1 MFYITA
7 VSTMHHHNKAARRFE
22 RYTTDNAHNRA
33 LLPAALYRTV
43 WIVGADGIKCTRPIP
58 TTTNTTN
65 GARFVPVHDVL
76 VYPRA
81 VYRYTAGRAV
91 ETLPDGAPRLV
102 HVPAYTTNDTEQPLY
117 SRPRATAAPAAVYIP
132 ANSPTTRAAGGASI
146 PAPDYGS
153 SVAAKNSIAPR
164 IADGFIDVYNPPKI
178 APINAPINAEKWV
191 KYSNVQ
197 ALATR
202 ATISAVKLAISPR
215 ARFVKVEVVD
225 ETTAVIDGETVNVA
239 TLESADGDAR
249 GSYTDTL
256 KNALVSLQKYAHS
269 AVDAL
274 PENSDACELLSVATL
289 EILEQARRVGIDAE
303 TWASGYNADGTPLT
317 RFIDGSK
324 GGAKANVGKV
334 ITGYR
339 AVFATI
345 TAAVNAAIRGEK
357 TRQNGKV
364 SIDAVS
370 MGNDTKSPAAY
381 DVPDFYSMDKGAA
394 LELSDTIRYCI
405 VTACKK
411 QDVAARRCFI
421 ASKLSAGYTQAE
433 IAVMVGRTQ
442 SAIAKDI
449 AAIRSALASIMDNS
463 AAVGYSAYT
472 ATYIAAQKAA
482 KDSGEKF
489 DRVAAEKAAQK
500 AARAAVLAS
509 RKK

>member
-1 MFYITA
+1 MLYLTEK
-7 VSTMHHHNKAARRFE
+7 STMHHHNKAARRFE

-65 GARFVPVHDVL
+65 GARFVPAHDVL

-132 ANSPTTRAAGGASI
+132 ANSPTTRAAGASI
-146 PAPDYGS
+146 PAPEYGS
-153 SVAAKNSIAPR
+153 STAAKTAVQAR
-164 IADGFIDVYNPPKI
+164 QYG
-178 APINAPINAEKWV
+178 
-191 KYSNVQ
+191 NVQ

-225 ETTAVIDGETVNVA
+225 ETTVVIDGETLNVT

-269 AVDAL
+269 GFEAY
-274 PENSDACELLSVATL
+274 PENSDAAELLSVATL

-303 TWASGYNADGTPLT
+303 TWSSGYNTDGTPLT
-317 RFIDGSK
+317 RIITNHK
-324 GGAKANVGKV
+324 EAGKIV
-334 ITGYR
+334 VGYR

-345 TAAVNAAIRGEK
+345 TAAVNAAIRGER
-357 TRQNGKV
+357 TRQTGKV

-472 ATYIAAQKAA
+472 ATYTAAQKAA

>member
-1 MFYITA
+1 MEKIAITSTYNA
-7 VSTMHHHNKAARRFE
+7 VYNPVHCYHIRVHFDRATIRRVWLH
-22 RYTTDNAHNRA
+22 TVAT
-33 LLPAALYRTV
+33 RT
-43 WIVGADGIKCTRPIP
+43 IARPIP

-65 GARFVPVHDVL
+65 GARFVPAHDVL

-91 ETLPDGAPRLV
+91 ETLPDGAPRLA

-132 ANSPTTRAAGGASI
+132 ANSPTTRNNGASI
-146 PAPDYGS
+146 PAPEYNS
-153 SVAAKNSIAPR
+153 STAAKNSIAPR

-178 APINAPINAEKWV
+178 APKIAPINAEKWV

-215 ARFVKVEVVD
+215 ARFVKVEAVD
-225 ETTAVIDGETVNVA
+225 ETTAEIDGETVNIT

-269 AVDAL
+269 GVEAY
-274 PENSDACELLSVATL
+274 PENSDAAELLSVATL

-357 TRQNGKV
+357 TRQSGKV

-370 MGNDTKSPAAY
+370 MGNDTKNPAAY
-381 DVPDFYSMDKGAA
+381 DVPDFYSMDRGAA
-394 LELSDTIRYCI
+394 LELSDNIRYCI

-442 SAIAKDI
+442 SAVAKDI
-449 AAIRSALASIMDNS
+449 AAIRDALASIMDSS
-463 AAVGYSAYT
+463 AAIGYSAYT
-472 ATYIAAQKAA
+472 ATYTAAQKAA

-489 DRVAAEKAAQK
+489 DRVAAEKAAEK
-500 AARAAVLAS
+500 AARVAVLAS

>member
-1 MFYITA
+1 MEKIAITSTYNA
-7 VSTMHHHNKAARRFE
+7 VYNPVHCYHIRAHFDRATIRRVWLH
-22 RYTTDNAHNRA
+22 TVAT
-33 LLPAALYRTV
+33 RT
-43 WIVGADGIKCTRPIP
+43 IARPIP

-65 GARFVPVHDVL
+65 GARFVPAHDVL

-91 ETLPDGAPRLV
+91 ETLPDGAPRLA

-132 ANSPTTRAAGGASI
+132 ANSPTTRNNGASI
-146 PAPDYGS
+146 PAPEYNS
-153 SVAAKNSIAPR
+153 STAAKNSIAPR

-178 APINAPINAEKWV
+178 APKIAPINAEKWV

-215 ARFVKVEVVD
+215 ARFVKVEAVD
-225 ETTAVIDGETVNVA
+225 ETTAEIDGETVNIT

-269 AVDAL
+269 GVEAY
-274 PENSDACELLSVATL
+274 PENSDAAELLSVATL

-324 GGAKANVGKV
+324 GGAKAYVGKV

-357 TRQNGKV
+357 TRQSGKV

-370 MGNDTKSPAAY
+370 MGNDTKNPAAY
-381 DVPDFYSMDKGAA
+381 DVPDFYSMDRGAA
-394 LELSDTIRYCI
+394 LELSDNIRYCI

-442 SAIAKDI
+442 SAVAKDI
-449 AAIRSALASIMDNS
+449 AAIRDALASIMDSS
-463 AAVGYSAYT
+463 AAIGYSAYT
-472 ATYIAAQKAA
+472 ATYTAAQKAA

-489 DRVAAEKAAQK
+489 DRVAAEKAAEK
-500 AARAAVLAS
+500 AARVAVLAS

>member
-1 MFYITA
+1 MEKIAITSTYNA
-7 VSTMHHHNKAARRFE
+7 VYNPVHCYHIRAHFDRATIRRVWLH
-22 RYTTDNAHNRA
+22 TVAT
-33 LLPAALYRTV
+33 RT
-43 WIVGADGIKCTRPIP
+43 IARPIP
-58 TTTNTTN
+58 ATTNTTN
-65 GARFVPVHDVL
+65 GARFVPAHDVL

-91 ETLPDGAPRLV
+91 ETLPDGAPRLA

-132 ANSPTTRAAGGASI
+132 ANSPTTRAAGAST
-146 PAPDYGS
+146 PAPEYNS
-153 SVAAKNSIAPR
+153 STAAKTAIQAR
-164 IADGFIDVYNPPKI
+164 QYG
-178 APINAPINAEKWV
+178 
-191 KYSNVQ
+191 NVQ
-197 ALATR
+197 TLATR

-215 ARFVKVEVVD
+215 ARFVKVEAVD
-225 ETTAVIDGETVNVA
+225 ETTAEIDGETVNIT

-269 AVDAL
+269 GVEAY
-274 PENSDACELLSVATL
+274 PENSDAADLLSVATL
-289 EILEQARRVGIDAE
+289 EILEQARRVGMDAE

-339 AVFATI
+339 AVFAAI

-357 TRQNGKV
+357 TRQSGKV

-370 MGNDTKSPAAY
+370 MGNDTKNPAAY
-381 DVPDFYSMDKGAA
+381 DVPDFYSMDSGAA
-394 LELSDTIRYCI
+394 LELSDNIRYCI

-442 SAIAKDI
+442 SAIAKDVS
-449 AAIRSALASIMDNS
+449 AIRSALASIMDNS

-472 ATYIAAQKAA
+472 ATYTAAQKAA

-489 DRVAAEKAAQK
+489 DRVAAEKAAKK
-500 AARAAVLAS
+500 AARVAVLAS

>member
-1 MFYITA
+1 MEKIAITSTYNA
-7 VSTMHHHNKAARRFE
+7 VYNPVHCYHIRVHFDRATIRRVWLH
-22 RYTTDNAHNRA
+22 TVAT
-33 LLPAALYRTV
+33 RT
-43 WIVGADGIKCTRPIP
+43 IARPIP

-65 GARFVPVHDVL
+65 GARFVPAHDVL

-132 ANSPTTRAAGGASI
+132 ANSPTTRNNGASI
-146 PAPDYGS
+146 PAPEYNS
-153 SVAAKNSIAPR
+153 STAAKNSIAPR

-178 APINAPINAEKWV
+178 APKIAPINAEKWV

-215 ARFVKVEVVD
+215 ARFVKVEAVD
-225 ETTAVIDGETVNVA
+225 ETTAEIDGETVNIT

-269 AVDAL
+269 GVEAY
-274 PENSDACELLSVATL
+274 PENSDAAELLSVATL

-357 TRQNGKV
+357 TRQSGKV

-370 MGNDTKSPAAY
+370 MGNDTKNPAAY
-381 DVPDFYSMDKGAA
+381 DVPDFYSMDRGAA
-394 LELSDTIRYCI
+394 LELSDNIRYCI

-442 SAIAKDI
+442 SAVAKDI
-449 AAIRSALASIMDNS
+449 AAIRDALASIMDSS
-463 AAVGYSAYT
+463 AAIGYSAYT
-472 ATYIAAQKAA
+472 ATYTAAQKAA

-489 DRVAAEKAAQK
+489 DRVAAEKAAEK
-500 AARAAVLAS
+500 AARVAVLAS

>member
-1 MFYITA
+1 MEKIAITSTYNA
-7 VSTMHHHNKAARRFE
+7 VYNPVHCYHIRVHFDRATIRRVWLH
-22 RYTTDNAHNRA
+22 TVAT
-33 LLPAALYRTV
+33 RT
-43 WIVGADGIKCTRPIP
+43 ITRPIP

-65 GARFVPVHDVL
+65 GARFVPAHDVL

-132 ANSPTTRAAGGASI
+132 ANSPTTRNNGASI
-146 PAPDYGS
+146 PAPEYNS
-153 SVAAKNSIAPR
+153 STAAKNSITPR

-178 APINAPINAEKWV
+178 APKIAPINAEKWV

-215 ARFVKVEVVD
+215 ARFVKVEAVD
-225 ETTAVIDGETVNVA
+225 ETTAEIDGETVNIT

-269 AVDAL
+269 GVEAY
-274 PENSDACELLSVATL
+274 PENSDAAELLSVATL

-303 TWASGYNADGTPLT
+303 TWSSGYNADGTPLT

-345 TAAVNAAIRGEK
+345 TAAVNSAIRGEK

-370 MGNDTKSPAAY
+370 MGNDTKNPAAY

-394 LELSDTIRYCI
+394 LELSDNIRYCI

-442 SAIAKDI
+442 SAVAKDI
-449 AAIRSALASIMDNS
+449 AAIRDALASIMDSS
-463 AAVGYSAYT
+463 AAIGYSAYT
-472 ATYIAAQKAA
+472 ATYTAAQKAA

-489 DRVAAEKAAQK
+489 DRVAAEKAAEK
-500 AARAAVLAS
+500 AARVAVLAS

>member
-1 MFYITA
+1 MEKIAITSTYNA
-7 VSTMHHHNKAARRFE
+7 VYNPVHCYHIRAHFDRATIRRVWLH
-22 RYTTDNAHNRA
+22 TVAT
-33 LLPAALYRTV
+33 RT
-43 WIVGADGIKCTRPIP
+43 IARPIP

-65 GARFVPVHDVL
+65 GARFVPAHDVL

-91 ETLPDGAPRLV
+91 ETLPDGAPRLA

-132 ANSPTTRAAGGASI
+132 ANSPTTRNNGASI
-146 PAPDYGS
+146 PAPEYNS
-153 SVAAKNSIAPR
+153 STAAKNSIAPR

-178 APINAPINAEKWV
+178 APKIAPINAEKWV

-215 ARFVKVEVVD
+215 ARFVKVEAVD
-225 ETTAVIDGETVNVA
+225 ETTAEIDGETVNIT
-239 TLESADGDAR
+239 TLESADEDAR

-269 AVDAL
+269 GVEAY
-274 PENSDACELLSVATL
+274 PENSDAAELLSVATL

-357 TRQNGKV
+357 TRQSGKV

-370 MGNDTKSPAAY
+370 MGNDTKNPAAY
-381 DVPDFYSMDKGAA
+381 DVPDFYSMDRGAA
-394 LELSDTIRYCI
+394 LELSDNIRYCI

-442 SAIAKDI
+442 SAVAKDI
-449 AAIRSALASIMDNS
+449 AAIRDALASIMDSS
-463 AAVGYSAYT
+463 AAIGYSAYT
-472 ATYIAAQKAA
+472 ATYTAVQKAA

-489 DRVAAEKAAQK
+489 DRVAAEKAAEK
-500 AARAAVLAS
+500 AARVAVLAS

>member
-1 MFYITA
+1 MEKIAIASTYNA
-7 VSTMHHHNKAARRFE
+7 VYNPVHCYHIRAHFDRATIRRVWLH
-22 RYTTDNAHNRA
+22 TVAT
-33 LLPAALYRTV
+33 RT
-43 WIVGADGIKCTRPIP
+43 IARPIP

-65 GARFVPVHDVL
+65 GARFVPAHDVL

-132 ANSPTTRAAGGASI
+132 ANSPTTRNNGASI

-153 SVAAKNSIAPR
+153 STAAKNSIAPR

-215 ARFVKVEVVD
+215 ARFVKVEAVD
-225 ETTAVIDGETVNVA
+225 ETTAEIDGETVNVT

-269 AVDAL
+269 GVEAY
-274 PENSDACELLSVATL
+274 PENSDAAELLSVATL

-303 TWASGYNADGTPLT
+303 TWSSGYNADGTPLT

-324 GGAKANVGKV
+324 GGAKANIGKV

-345 TAAVNAAIRGEK
+345 TAAVNSAIRGEK

-370 MGNDTKSPAAY
+370 MGNDTKNPAAY
-381 DVPDFYSMDKGAA
+381 DIPDFYSMDSGAA

-472 ATYIAAQKAA
+472 ATYTAAQKAA

-489 DRVAAEKAAQK
+489 DRVAAEKAAEK
-500 AARAAVLAS
+500 AARVAVLAS

>member
-1 MFYITA
+1 MEKIAITSTYNA
-7 VSTMHHHNKAARRFE
+7 VYNPVHCYHIRAHFDRATIRRVWLH
-22 RYTTDNAHNRA
+22 TVAT
-33 LLPAALYRTV
+33 RT
-43 WIVGADGIKCTRPIP
+43 IARPIP
-58 TTTNTTN
+58 TTTSTTN
-65 GARFVPVHDVL
+65 GARFVPAHDVL

-132 ANSPTTRAAGGASI
+132 ANSPTTRNNGASI
-146 PAPDYGS
+146 PAPEYNS
-153 SVAAKNSIAPR
+153 STAAKNSIAPR

-178 APINAPINAEKWV
+178 APKIAPINAGKWV

-215 ARFVKVEVVD
+215 ARFVKVEAVD
-225 ETTAVIDGETVNVA
+225 ETTAEIDGETVNIT

-269 AVDAL
+269 GVEAY
-274 PENSDACELLSVATL
+274 PENSDAAELLSVATL

-357 TRQNGKV
+357 TRQSGKV

-370 MGNDTKSPAAY
+370 MGNDTKNPAAY
-381 DVPDFYSMDKGAA
+381 DVPDFYSMDRGAA
-394 LELSDTIRYCI
+394 LELSDNIRYCI

-442 SAIAKDI
+442 SAVAKDI
-449 AAIRSALASIMDNS
+449 AAIRDALASIMDSS
-463 AAVGYSAYT
+463 AAIGYSAYT
-472 ATYIAAQKAA
+472 ATYTAAQKVA

-489 DRVAAEKAAQK
+489 DRVAAEKAAEK

>member
-33 LLPAALYRTV
+33 LLPAALYRRV

-58 TTTNTTN
+58 TTTTNNN
-65 GARFVPVHDVL
+65 GARFVPAHDVL

-102 HVPAYTTNDTEQPLY
+102 HVPAHTTNDTEQPLY

-132 ANSPTTRAAGGASI
+132 ANSPTTRNGGASI
-146 PAPDYGS
+146 PAPEYGS
-153 SVAAKNSIAPR
+153 STAAKTAVQAR
-164 IADGFIDVYNPPKI
+164 QYG
-178 APINAPINAEKWV
+178 
-191 KYSNVQ
+191 NVQ

-215 ARFVKVEVVD
+215 ARFVKVEAVD
-225 ETTAVIDGETVNVA
+225 EKTAEIDGETVNIT

-269 AVDAL
+269 GVEAY
-274 PENSDACELLSVATL
+274 PENSDAAELLSVATL

-317 RFIDGSK
+317 RIITNHK
-324 GGAKANVGKV
+324 EAGKIV
-334 ITGYR
+334 IGYR
-339 AVFATI
+339 AVFAAI

-357 TRQNGKV
+357 TRQDNKV

-370 MGNDTKSPAAY
+370 MGNDTKNPAAY
-381 DVPDFYSMDKGAA
+381 DVPDFYSMDRGAA
-394 LELSDTIRYCI
+394 LELSDNIRYCI

-442 SAIAKDI
+442 SAVAKDI
-449 AAIRSALASIMDNS
+449 AAIRDALASIMDSS

-472 ATYIAAQKAA
+472 ATYTAAQKAA

-489 DRVAAEKAAQK
+489 DRVAAEKAAEK
-500 AARAAVLAS
+500 AARVAVLAS

>member
-1 MFYITA
+1 MEKIAITSTYNA
-7 VSTMHHHNKAARRFE
+7 VYNPVHCYHIRAHFDRATIRRVWLH
-22 RYTTDNAHNRA
+22 TVAT
-33 LLPAALYRTV
+33 RT
-43 WIVGADGIKCTRPIP
+43 IARPIP

-65 GARFVPVHDVL
+65 GARFVPAHDVL

-91 ETLPDGAPRLV
+91 ETLPDGAPRLA

-132 ANSPTTRAAGGASI
+132 ANSPTTRNNGASI
-146 PAPDYGS
+146 PAPEYNS
-153 SVAAKNSIAPR
+153 STAAKNSIAPR

-178 APINAPINAEKWV
+178 APKIAPINAEKWV

-215 ARFVKVEVVD
+215 ARFVKVEAVD
-225 ETTAVIDGETVNVA
+225 ETTAEIDGETVNIT

-269 AVDAL
+269 GVEAY
-274 PENSDACELLSVATL
+274 PENSDAAELLSVATL

-324 GGAKANVGKV
+324 GGAKAYVCKV

-357 TRQNGKV
+357 TRQSGKV

-370 MGNDTKSPAAY
+370 MGNDTKNPAAY
-381 DVPDFYSMDKGAA
+381 DVPDFYSMDRGAA
-394 LELSDTIRYCI
+394 LELSDNIRYCI

-442 SAIAKDI
+442 SAVAKDI
-449 AAIRSALASIMDNS
+449 AAIRDALASIMDSS
-463 AAVGYSAYT
+463 AAIGYSAYT
-472 ATYIAAQKAA
+472 ATYTAAQKAA

-489 DRVAAEKAAQK
+489 DRVAAEKAAEK
-500 AARAAVLAS
+500 AARVAVLAS

>member
-1 MFYITA
+1 MEKIAITSTYNA
-7 VSTMHHHNKAARRFE
+7 VYNPVHCYHIRAHFDRATIRRVWLH
-22 RYTTDNAHNRA
+22 TVAT
-33 LLPAALYRTV
+33 RT
-43 WIVGADGIKCTRPIP
+43 IARPIP
-58 TTTNTTN
+58 TTTTNNN
-65 GARFVPVHDVL
+65 GARLVPAHDVL

-81 VYRYTAGRAV
+81 VYRYTAGRAI
-91 ETLPDGAPRLV
+91 ETLPDGAPRLA

-132 ANSPTTRAAGGASI
+132 ANSPTTRAAGASI
-146 PAPDYGS
+146 PAPEYNS
-153 SVAAKNSIAPR
+153 STAAKTAIQAR
-164 IADGFIDVYNPPKI
+164 QYG
-178 APINAPINAEKWV
+178 
-191 KYSNVQ
+191 NVQ
-197 ALATR
+197 TLATR

-215 ARFVKVEVVD
+215 ARFVKVEAVD
-225 ETTAVIDGETVNVA
+225 EKTAEIDGETVNVT

-269 AVDAL
+269 GVEAY
-274 PENSDACELLSVATL
+274 PENSDAAELLSVATL

-303 TWASGYNADGTPLT
+303 TRASGYNTDGTPLT
-317 RFIDGSK
+317 RIITNHK
-324 GGAKANVGKV
+324 EAGKV
-334 ITGYR
+334 VIGYR
-339 AVFATI
+339 AVFAAI
-345 TAAVNAAIRGEK
+345 TAAVNCAIRGER
-357 TRQNGKV
+357 TRQDNKV
-364 SIDAVS
+364 SIDVVS

-381 DVPDFYSMDKGAA
+381 DVPDFYSMDSGAA

-442 SAIAKDI
+442 SAVAKDI
-449 AAIRSALASIMDNS
+449 AAIRDALASIMDSS
-463 AAVGYSAYT
+463 AAIGYSAYT
-472 ATYIAAQKAA
+472 ATYTAAQKAA

-489 DRVAAEKAAQK
+489 DHVAAEKAAEK
-500 AARAAVLAS
+500 AARVAVLAS

>member
-1 MFYITA
+1 MEKIAITSTYNA
-7 VSTMHHHNKAARRFE
+7 VYNPVHCYHIRVHFDRATIRRVWLH
-22 RYTTDNAHNRA
+22 TVAT
-33 LLPAALYRTV
+33 RT
-43 WIVGADGIKCTRPIP
+43 IARPIP

-65 GARFVPVHDVL
+65 GARFVPAHDVL

-132 ANSPTTRAAGGASI
+132 ANSPTTRNGGASI

-215 ARFVKVEVVD
+215 ARFVKVEAVD
-225 ETTAVIDGETVNVA
+225 ETTAEIDGETVNIK

-269 AVDAL
+269 GVEAYT
-274 PENSDACELLSVATL
+274 ENSDAAELLSVATL

-317 RFIDGSK
+317 RIITNHKEAG
-324 GGAKANVGKV
+324 NIV
-334 ITGYR
+334 TGYC

-345 TAAVNAAIRGEK
+345 TAAVNRAIRGER
-357 TRQNGKV
+357 TRQDSKV

-370 MGNDTKSPAAY
+370 MGNSTKSPAAY
-381 DVPDFYSMDKGAA
+381 DIPDFYSMDRGAA
-394 LELSDTIRYCI
+394 LELSDNIRYCI

-449 AAIRSALASIMDNS
+449 AAIRNALASIMDNS
-463 AAVGYSAYT
+463 AAIGYNAYT
-472 ATYIAAQKAA
+472 ATYTAAPKAA

-489 DRVAAEKAAQK
+489 DRVAAEKAAEK
-500 AARAAVLAS
+500 AARVAVLAS

>member
-1 MFYITA
+1 MEKIAITSTYNA
-7 VSTMHHHNKAARRFE
+7 VYNPVHCYHIRVHFDRATIRRVWLH
-22 RYTTDNAHNRA
+22 TVAT
-33 LLPAALYRTV
+33 RT
-43 WIVGADGIKCTRPIP
+43 IARPIP
-58 TTTNTTN
+58 TTTNTNN
-65 GARFVPVHDVL
+65 GARFVPAHDVL

-81 VYRYTAGRAV
+81 VYRYTAGRAI
-91 ETLPDGAPRLV
+91 ETLPDGAPRLA

-132 ANSPTTRAAGGASI
+132 ANSPTTRAAGASI
-146 PAPDYGS
+146 PAPEYNS
-153 SVAAKNSIAPR
+153 STAAKTAIQAR
-164 IADGFIDVYNPPKI
+164 QYG
-178 APINAPINAEKWV
+178 
-191 KYSNVQ
+191 NVQ
-197 ALATR
+197 TLATR

-215 ARFVKVEVVD
+215 ARFVKVEAVD
-225 ETTAVIDGETVNVA
+225 ETTAEIDGETVNVT

-269 AVDAL
+269 GVEAY
-274 PENSDACELLSVATL
+274 PENNDAAELLSVATL
-289 EILEQARRVGIDAE
+289 EILEQARRVGIDEE
-303 TWASGYNADGTPLT
+303 TWASGYNTDGTPLT
-317 RFIDGSK
+317 RIITNHKEAG
-324 GGAKANVGKV
+324 NIV
-334 ITGYR
+334 TGYR

-345 TAAVNAAIRGEK
+345 TAAVNRAIRGER
-357 TRQNGKV
+357 TRQDSKV

-370 MGNDTKSPAAY
+370 MGNSTKSPAAY

-463 AAVGYSAYT
+463 AAIGYSAYT
-472 ATYIAAQKAA
+472 ATYTAAQKAA

-489 DRVAAEKAAQK
+489 NRVAAEKAAEK
-500 AARAAVLAS
+500 AARVAVLAS

>member
-1 MFYITA
+1 MEKIAITSTYNA
-7 VSTMHHHNKAARRFE
+7 VYNPVHCYHIRAHFDRATIRRVWLH
-22 RYTTDNAHNRA
+22 TVAT
-33 LLPAALYRTV
+33 RT
-43 WIVGADGIKCTRPIP
+43 IARPIP

-65 GARFVPVHDVL
+65 GARFVPAHDVL

-91 ETLPDGAPRLV
+91 ETLPDGAPRLA

-132 ANSPTTRAAGGASI
+132 ANSPTTRNNGASI
-146 PAPDYGS
+146 PAPEYNS
-153 SVAAKNSIAPR
+153 STAAKNSIAPR

-178 APINAPINAEKWV
+178 APKIAPINAEKWV

-215 ARFVKVEVVD
+215 ARFVKVEAVD
-225 ETTAVIDGETVNVA
+225 ETTAEIDGKTVNIT

-269 AVDAL
+269 GVEAY
-274 PENSDACELLSVATL
+274 PENSDAAELLSVATL

-357 TRQNGKV
+357 TRQSGKV

-370 MGNDTKSPAAY
+370 MGNDTKNPAAY
-381 DVPDFYSMDKGAA
+381 DVPDFYSMDRGAA
-394 LELSDTIRYCI
+394 LELSDNIRYCI

-442 SAIAKDI
+442 SAVAKDI
-449 AAIRSALASIMDNS
+449 AAIRDALASIMDSS
-463 AAVGYSAYT
+463 AAIGYSAYT
-472 ATYIAAQKAA
+472 ATYTAAQKAA

-489 DRVAAEKAAQK
+489 DRVAAEKAAEK
-500 AARAAVLAS
+500 AARVAVLAS

>member
-1 MFYITA
+1 MKNIDKA
-7 VSTMHHHNKAARRFE
+7 VWH
-22 RYTTDNAHNRA
+22 
-33 LLPAALYRTV
+33 
-43 WIVGADGIKCTRPIP
+43 
-58 TTTNTTN
+58 
-65 GARFVPVHDVL
+65 
-76 VYPRA
+76 
-81 VYRYTAGRAV
+81 
-91 ETLPDGAPRLV
+91 
-102 HVPAYTTNDTEQPLY
+102 
-117 SRPRATAAPAAVYIP
+117 
-132 ANSPTTRAAGGASI
+132 
-146 PAPDYGS
+146 
-153 SVAAKNSIAPR
+153 AKNSIAPR

-178 APINAPINAEKWV
+178 APKIAPINAEKWV

-215 ARFVKVEVVD
+215 ARFVKVEAVD
-225 ETTAVIDGETVNVA
+225 ETTAEIDGETVNIT

-269 AVDAL
+269 GVEAY
-274 PENSDACELLSVATL
+274 PENSDAAELLSVATL

-357 TRQNGKV
+357 TRQSGKV

-370 MGNDTKSPAAY
+370 MGNDTKNPAAY
-381 DVPDFYSMDKGAA
+381 DVPDFYSMDRGAA
-394 LELSDTIRYCI
+394 LELSDNIRYCI

-442 SAIAKDI
+442 SAVAKDI
-449 AAIRSALASIMDNS
+449 AAIRDALASIMDSS
-463 AAVGYSAYT
+463 AAIGYSAYT
-472 ATYIAAQKAA
+472 ATYTAAQKAA

-489 DRVAAEKAAQK
+489 DRVAAEKAAEK
-500 AARAAVLAS
+500 AARVAVLAS

>member
-1 MFYITA
+1 MEKIAITSTYNA
-7 VSTMHHHNKAARRFE
+7 VYNPVHCYHIRAHFDRATIRRVWLH
-22 RYTTDNAHNRA
+22 TVAT
-33 LLPAALYRTV
+33 RT
-43 WIVGADGIKCTRPIP
+43 IARPIP

-65 GARFVPVHDVL
+65 GARFVPAHDVL

-91 ETLPDGAPRLV
+91 ETLPDGAPRLA

-132 ANSPTTRAAGGASI
+132 ANSPTTRAAGASI
-146 PAPDYGS
+146 PAPEYNS
-153 SVAAKNSIAPR
+153 STAAKNAVQAR
-164 IADGFIDVYNPPKI
+164 QYG
-178 APINAPINAEKWV
+178 
-191 KYSNVQ
+191 NVQ
-197 ALATR
+197 TLATR

-215 ARFVKVEVVD
+215 ARFVKVEAVD
-225 ETTAVIDGETVNVA
+225 ETTAEIDGETVNIT

-269 AVDAL
+269 GVEAY
-274 PENSDACELLSVATL
+274 PENSDAAELLSVATL

-317 RFIDGSK
+317 RIITNHKEAG
-324 GGAKANVGKV
+324 NIV
-334 ITGYR
+334 TGYR

-345 TAAVNAAIRGEK
+345 TAAVNRAIRGER
-357 TRQNGKV
+357 TRQDSKV

-370 MGNDTKSPAAY
+370 MGNSTKSPAAY
-381 DVPDFYSMDKGAA
+381 DIPDFYSMDKGAA

-449 AAIRSALASIMDNS
+449 AAIRSALASIMDSS
-463 AAVGYSAYT
+463 AAIGYSAYT
-472 ATYIAAQKAA
+472 ATYTAAQKAA

-489 DRVAAEKAAQK
+489 DRVAAEKAAEK
-500 AARAAVLAS
+500 AARVAVLAS

>member
-1 MFYITA
+1 MEKIAITSTYNA
-7 VSTMHHHNKAARRFE
+7 VYNPVHCYHIRAHFDRATIRRVWLH
-22 RYTTDNAHNRA
+22 TVAT
-33 LLPAALYRTV
+33 RT
-43 WIVGADGIKCTRPIP
+43 IARPIP
-58 TTTNTTN
+58 TTTTTNN
-65 GARFVPVHDVL
+65 GARLVPAHDVL

-132 ANSPTTRAAGGASI
+132 ANSPTTRNNGASI
-146 PAPDYGS
+146 PAPEYNS
-153 SVAAKNSIAPR
+153 STAAKTAVQAR
-164 IADGFIDVYNPPKI
+164 QYG
-178 APINAPINAEKWV
+178 
-191 KYSNVQ
+191 NVQ
-197 ALATR
+197 ILATR

-215 ARFVKVEVVD
+215 ARFVKVEAVD
-225 ETTAVIDGETVNVA
+225 EKTAEIDGETVNIT

-269 AVDAL
+269 GVEAH
-274 PENSDACELLSVATL
+274 PENSDAAELLSVATL

-303 TWASGYNADGTPLT
+303 TWSSGYNTDGTPLT
-317 RFIDGSK
+317 RIITNHK
-324 GGAKANVGKV
+324 EAGKV
-334 ITGYR
+334 VIGYR
-339 AVFATI
+339 AVFAAI
-345 TAAVNAAIRGEK
+345 TAAVNAAIRGER
-357 TRQNGKV
+357 TRQDNKV

-442 SAIAKDI
+442 SAVAKDI
-449 AAIRSALASIMDNS
+449 SAIRDALASIMDNS

-472 ATYIAAQKAA
+472 ATYTAAKKAA

>member
-1 MFYITA
+1 MEKIAITSTYNA
-7 VSTMHHHNKAARRFE
+7 VYNPVHCYHIRVHFDRATIRRVWL
-22 RYTTDNAHNRA
+22 H
-33 LLPAALYRTV
+33 TV
-43 WIVGADGIKCTRPIP
+43 ATHTIARPIP
-58 TTTNTTN
+58 TTTNTNN
-65 GARFVPVHDVL
+65 GARLVPAHDVL

-132 ANSPTTRAAGGASI
+132 ANSPTTRAAGASI
-146 PAPDYGS
+146 PAPEYNS
-153 SVAAKNSIAPR
+153 STAAKTAIQAR
-164 IADGFIDVYNPPKI
+164 QYG
-178 APINAPINAEKWV
+178 
-191 KYSNVQ
+191 NVQ
-197 ALATR
+197 TLATR

-215 ARFVKVEVVD
+215 ARFVKVEAVD
-225 ETTAVIDGETVNVA
+225 ETTAEIDGETVNIT

-269 AVDAL
+269 GVEAC
-274 PENSDACELLSVATL
+274 PENSDAAELLSVATL

-317 RFIDGSK
+317 RIITNHKEAG
-324 GGAKANVGKV
+324 NIV
-334 ITGYR
+334 TGYR

-345 TAAVNAAIRGEK
+345 TAAVNRAIRGER
-357 TRQNGKV
+357 TRQDSKV

-370 MGNDTKSPAAY
+370 MGNSTKSPAAY

-463 AAVGYSAYT
+463 AAIGYSAYT
-472 ATYIAAQKAA
+472 ATYTAAKKAA

-489 DRVAAEKAAQK
+489 DRVAAEKAAEK
-500 AARAAVLAS
+500 AARVAVLAS

>member
-1 MFYITA
+1 MLYITA
-7 VSTMHHHNKAARRFE
+7 ISTMHHHNKEARRFE
-22 RYTTDNAHNRA
+22 RYTTDNAHNCA

-43 WIVGADGIKCTRPIP
+43 WIVGADGINCTRPIP
-58 TTTNTTN
+58 TTTTTNN
-65 GARFVPVHDVL
+65 GARLVPAHDVL

-102 HVPAYTTNDTEQPLY
+102 HVPAHTTNDTEQPLY

-132 ANSPTTRAAGGASI
+132 ANSPTTRNGGASI
-146 PAPDYGS
+146 PAPEYGS
-153 SVAAKNSIAPR
+153 STAAKNAVQAR
-164 IADGFIDVYNPPKI
+164 QYG
-178 APINAPINAEKWV
+178 
-191 KYSNVQ
+191 NVQ
-197 ALATR
+197 TLATR

-215 ARFVKVEVVD
+215 ARFVKVEAVD
-225 ETTAVIDGETVNVA
+225 ETTAEIDGETVNIT

-269 AVDAL
+269 GVEAY
-274 PENSDACELLSVATL
+274 PENSDAAELLSVATL
-289 EILEQARRVGIDAE
+289 EILEQARRVGMDAE
-303 TWASGYNADGTPLT
+303 TWSSGYNVDGTPLT
-317 RFIDGSK
+317 RIIDITR
-324 GGAKANVGKV
+324 GGKNQQTGRI

-339 AVFATI
+339 AVFAAV
-345 TAAVNAAIRGEK
+345 TAAVNRAIRGEK
-357 TRQNGKV
+357 TRQSGKV

-370 MGNDTKSPAAY
+370 MGNDTKNPAAY
-381 DVPDFYSMDKGAA
+381 DVPDFYSMDRGAA
-394 LELSDTIRYCI
+394 LELSDNIRYCI

-442 SAIAKDI
+442 SAVAKDI
-449 AAIRSALASIMDNS
+449 AAIRDALASIMDSS
-463 AAVGYSAYT
+463 AAIGYSAYT
-472 ATYIAAQKAA
+472 ATYTAAQKAA

-489 DRVAAEKAAQK
+489 DRVAAEKAAEK
-500 AARAAVLAS
+500 AARVAVLAS

>member
-1 MFYITA
+1 MEKIAITSTYNA
-7 VSTMHHHNKAARRFE
+7 VYNPVHCYHIRAHFDRATIRRVWLH
-22 RYTTDNAHNRA
+22 TVAT
-33 LLPAALYRTV
+33 RT
-43 WIVGADGIKCTRPIP
+43 IARPIP

-65 GARFVPVHDVL
+65 GARFVPAHDVL

-91 ETLPDGAPRLV
+91 ETLPDGAPRLA

-132 ANSPTTRAAGGASI
+132 ANSPTTRNNGASI
-146 PAPDYGS
+146 PAPEYNS
-153 SVAAKNSIAPR
+153 STAAKNSIAPR

-178 APINAPINAEKWV
+178 APKIAPINAEKWV

-215 ARFVKVEVVD
+215 ARFVKVEAVD
-225 ETTAVIDGETVNVA
+225 ETTAEIDGETVNIT

-269 AVDAL
+269 GVEAY
-274 PENSDACELLSVATL
+274 PENSDAAELLSVATL

-357 TRQNGKV
+357 TRQSGKV

-370 MGNDTKSPAAY
+370 MGNDTKNPADY
-381 DVPDFYSMDKGAA
+381 DVPDFYSMDRGAA
-394 LELSDTIRYCI
+394 LELSDNIRYCI

-442 SAIAKDI
+442 SAVAKDI
-449 AAIRSALASIMDNS
+449 AAIRDALASIMDSS
-463 AAVGYSAYT
+463 AAIGYSAYT
-472 ATYIAAQKAA
+472 ATYTAAQKAA

-489 DRVAAEKAAQK
+489 DRVAAEKAAEK
-500 AARAAVLAS
+500 AARVAVLAS

>member
-1 MFYITA
+1 MEKIAITSTYNA
-7 VSTMHHHNKAARRFE
+7 VYNPVHCYHIRVHFDRATIRRVWLH
-22 RYTTDNAHNRA
+22 TVAT
-33 LLPAALYRTV
+33 RT
-43 WIVGADGIKCTRPIP
+43 IARPIP

-65 GARFVPVHDVL
+65 GARFVPAHDVL

-91 ETLPDGAPRLV
+91 ETLPDGAPRLA
-102 HVPAYTTNDTEQPLY
+102 HVPAYTTNDNEQPLY

-132 ANSPTTRAAGGASI
+132 ANSPTTRNNGASI
-146 PAPDYGS
+146 PAPEYGS
-153 SVAAKNSIAPR
+153 STAAKNAVQAR
-164 IADGFIDVYNPPKI
+164 QYG
-178 APINAPINAEKWV
+178 
-191 KYSNVQ
+191 NVQ

-215 ARFVKVEVVD
+215 ARFVKVEAVD
-225 ETTAVIDGETVNVA
+225 ETTAEIDGETVNIT

-269 AVDAL
+269 GIEAY
-274 PENSDACELLSVATL
+274 PENSDAAELLSVATL

-317 RFIDGSK
+317 RIITNHKEAG
-324 GGAKANVGKV
+324 NIV
-334 ITGYR
+334 TGYR

-345 TAAVNAAIRGEK
+345 TAAVNRAIRGER
-357 TRQNGKV
+357 TRQDSKV

-370 MGNDTKSPAAY
+370 MGNSTKSPAAY

-463 AAVGYSAYT
+463 AAIGYSAYT
-472 ATYIAAQKAA
+472 ATYTAAKKAA

-489 DRVAAEKAAQK
+489 ARVAAEKAAEK
-500 AARAAVLAS
+500 AARVAVLAS

>member
-1 MFYITA
+1 MEKIAITSTYNA
-7 VSTMHHHNKAARRFE
+7 VYNPVHCYHIRVHFDRATIRRVWLH
-22 RYTTDNAHNRA
+22 TVAT
-33 LLPAALYRTV
+33 RT
-43 WIVGADGIKCTRPIP
+43 IARPIP

-65 GARFVPVHDVL
+65 GARFVPAHDVL

-132 ANSPTTRAAGGASI
+132 ANSPTTRNNGASI
-146 PAPDYGS
+146 PAPEYNS
-153 SVAAKNSIAPR
+153 STAAKNSIAPR

-178 APINAPINAEKWV
+178 APKIAPINAEKWV

-215 ARFVKVEVVD
+215 ARFVKVEAVD
-225 ETTAVIDGETVNVA
+225 ETTAEIDGETVNIT

-269 AVDAL
+269 GVEAY
-274 PENSDACELLSVATL
+274 PENSDAAELLSVATL

-357 TRQNGKV
+357 TRQSGKV

-370 MGNDTKSPAAY
+370 MGNDTKNPAAY
-381 DVPDFYSMDKGAA
+381 DVPDFYSMDRGAA
-394 LELSDTIRYCI
+394 LELSDNIRYGI

-442 SAIAKDI
+442 SAVAKDI
-449 AAIRSALASIMDNS
+449 AAIRDALASIMDSS
-463 AAVGYSAYT
+463 AAIGYSAYT
-472 ATYIAAQKAA
+472 ATYTAAQKAA

-489 DRVAAEKAAQK
+489 DRVAAEKAAEK
-500 AARAAVLAS
+500 AARVAVLAS

>member
-1 MFYITA
+1 MEKIA
-7 VSTMHHHNKAARRFE
+7 VTSTYNAIYNPVHCYHIRAYFDRATIRRVWLH
-22 RYTTDNAHNRA
+22 TVAT
-33 LLPAALYRTV
+33 RT
-43 WIVGADGIKCTRPIP
+43 IARPIP

-65 GARFVPVHDVL
+65 GARFVPAHDVL

-102 HVPAYTTNDTEQPLY
+102 HVPAHTTNDTEQPLY

-132 ANSPTTRAAGGASI
+132 ANSPTTRNNGASI
-146 PAPDYGS
+146 PAPEYNS
-153 SVAAKNSIAPR
+153 STAAKNSIAPR

-178 APINAPINAEKWV
+178 APKIAPINAEKWV

-202 ATISAVKLAISPR
+202 ATISAVKLAISSR
-215 ARFVKVEVVD
+215 ARFVKVEAVD
-225 ETTAVIDGETVNVA
+225 ETTAEIDGETVNIT

-269 AVDAL
+269 GVEAY
-274 PENSDACELLSVATL
+274 PENSDAAELLSVATL
-289 EILEQARRVGIDAE
+289 EIFEQARRVGIDAE

-357 TRQNGKV
+357 TRQSGKV

-370 MGNDTKSPAAY
+370 MGNDTKNPAAY
-381 DVPDFYSMDKGAA
+381 DVPDFYSMDRGAA
-394 LELSDTIRYCI
+394 LELSDNIRYCI

-442 SAIAKDI
+442 SAVAKDI
-449 AAIRSALASIMDNS
+449 AAIRDALASIMDSS
-463 AAVGYSAYT
+463 AAIGYSAYT
-472 ATYIAAQKAA
+472 ATYTAAQKVA

-489 DRVAAEKAAQK
+489 DRVAAEKAAEK

>member
-65 GARFVPVHDVL
+65 GARFVPAHDVL

-132 ANSPTTRAAGGASI
+132 ANSPTTRAAGASI
-146 PAPDYGS
+146 PAPEYGS
-153 SVAAKNSIAPR
+153 STAAKTAVQVR
-164 IADGFIDVYNPPKI
+164 QYG
-178 APINAPINAEKWV
+178 
-191 KYSNVQ
+191 NVQ

-225 ETTAVIDGETVNVA
+225 ETTAVIDGETVNIT
-239 TLESADGDAR
+239 TLESAYGDAR

-269 AVDAL
+269 GFEAY
-274 PENSDACELLSVATL
+274 PENSDAAELLSVATL

-303 TWASGYNADGTPLT
+303 TWASGYNTDGTPLT
-317 RFIDGSK
+317 RIITNHK
-324 GGAKANVGKV
+324 EAGKIV
-334 ITGYR
+334 VGYR

-345 TAAVNAAIRGEK
+345 TAAVNAAIRGER
-357 TRQNGKV
+357 TRQTCKV

-442 SAIAKDI
+442 SAVAKDI
-449 AAIRSALASIMDNS
+449 AAIRNALASIMDNS

-472 ATYIAAQKAA
+472 ATYTAAEKTA
-482 KDSGEKF
+482 KDSGKKF

>member
-1 MFYITA
+1 MEKITITSTYNA
-7 VSTMHHHNKAARRFE
+7 VYNPVHCYHIRAHFDRATIRRVWLH
-22 RYTTDNAHNRA
+22 TVAT
-33 LLPAALYRTV
+33 RT
-43 WIVGADGIKCTRPIP
+43 IARPIP
-58 TTTNTTN
+58 TTTTNNN
-65 GARFVPVHDVL
+65 GARLVPAHDVL

-132 ANSPTTRAAGGASI
+132 ANSPTTRNGGASI
-146 PAPDYGS
+146 PAPEYNS
-153 SVAAKNSIAPR
+153 STAAKNSIAPR

-178 APINAPINAEKWV
+178 APKIAPINAEKWV

-215 ARFVKVEVVD
+215 ARFVKVEAVD
-225 ETTAVIDGETVNVA
+225 EKTAEIDGETVNIT

-269 AVDAL
+269 GVEAYT
-274 PENSDACELLSVATL
+274 ENSDAAELLSVATL

-357 TRQNGKV
+357 TRQSGKV

-370 MGNDTKSPAAY
+370 MGNDTKNPAAY

-463 AAVGYSAYT
+463 AAIGYSAYT
-472 ATYIAAQKAA
+472 ATYTAAQKAA

-489 DRVAAEKAAQK
+489 DRVAAEKAAEK
-500 AARAAVLAS
+500 AARVAVLAS

>member
-1 MFYITA
+1 MEKIAITSTYNA
-7 VSTMHHHNKAARRFE
+7 VYNPVHCYHIRAHFDRATIRRVWLH
-22 RYTTDNAHNRA
+22 TVAT
-33 LLPAALYRTV
+33 RT
-43 WIVGADGIKCTRPIP
+43 IARPIP
-58 TTTNTTN
+58 TTTTNNN
-65 GARFVPVHDVL
+65 GARLVPAHDVL

-81 VYRYTAGRAV
+81 VYRYTAGRAI
-91 ETLPDGAPRLV
+91 ETLPDGAPRLA

-117 SRPRATAAPAAVYIP
+117 SSPRATAAPAAVYIP
-132 ANSPTTRAAGGASI
+132 ANSPTTRAAGASI
-146 PAPDYGS
+146 PAPEYNS
-153 SVAAKNSIAPR
+153 STAAKTAIQAR
-164 IADGFIDVYNPPKI
+164 QYG
-178 APINAPINAEKWV
+178 
-191 KYSNVQ
+191 NVQ
-197 ALATR
+197 TLATR

-215 ARFVKVEVVD
+215 ARFVKVEAVD
-225 ETTAVIDGETVNVA
+225 EKTAEIDGETVNVT

-269 AVDAL
+269 GVEAY
-274 PENSDACELLSVATL
+274 PENSDAAELLSVATL

-303 TWASGYNADGTPLT
+303 TWASGYNTDGTPLT
-317 RFIDGSK
+317 RIITNHK
-324 GGAKANVGKV
+324 EAGKV
-334 ITGYR
+334 VIGYR
-339 AVFATI
+339 AVFAAI
-345 TAAVNAAIRGEK
+345 TAAVNCAIRGER
-357 TRQNGKV
+357 TRQDNKV

-381 DVPDFYSMDKGAA
+381 DVPDFYSMDSGAA

-442 SAIAKDI
+442 SAVAKDI
-449 AAIRSALASIMDNS
+449 AAIRDALASIMNSS
-463 AAVGYSAYT
+463 AAIGYSAYT
-472 ATYIAAQKAA
+472 ATYTAAQKAA

-489 DRVAAEKAAQK
+489 DHVAAEKAAEK
-500 AARAAVLAS
+500 AARVAVLAS

>member
-1 MFYITA
+1 MEKIAIT
-7 VSTMHHHNKAARRFE
+7 STYNAIYNPVHCYHIRAYFDRATIRRVWLH
-22 RYTTDNAHNRA
+22 TVAT
-33 LLPAALYRTV
+33 RT
-43 WIVGADGIKCTRPIP
+43 IARPIP

-65 GARFVPVHDVL
+65 GARFVPAHDVL

-91 ETLPDGAPRLV
+91 ETLPDGAPRLA
-102 HVPAYTTNDTEQPLY
+102 HVPAYTTNDNEQPLY

-132 ANSPTTRAAGGASI
+132 ANSPTTRNNGASI
-146 PAPDYGS
+146 PAPEYNS
-153 SVAAKNSIAPR
+153 STAAKNSIAPR
-164 IADGFIDVYNPPKI
+164 IADGFIDVYNSPKI
-178 APINAPINAEKWV
+178 APKIAPINAEKWV

-215 ARFVKVEVVD
+215 ARFVKVEAVD
-225 ETTAVIDGETVNVA
+225 ETTAEIDGETVNIT

-269 AVDAL
+269 GVEAY
-274 PENSDACELLSVATL
+274 PENSDAAELLSVATL

-357 TRQNGKV
+357 TRQSGKV

-370 MGNDTKSPAAY
+370 MGNDTKNPAAY
-381 DVPDFYSMDKGAA
+381 DVPDFYSMDRGAA
-394 LELSDTIRYCI
+394 LELSDNIRYCI

-442 SAIAKDI
+442 SAVAKDI
-449 AAIRSALASIMDNS
+449 AAIKDALASIMDSS
-463 AAVGYSAYT
+463 AAIGYSAYT
-472 ATYIAAQKAA
+472 ATYTAAQKAA

-489 DRVAAEKAAQK
+489 DRVAAEKAAEK

>member
-1 MFYITA
+1 MEKIAITSTYNA
-7 VSTMHHHNKAARRFE
+7 VYNPVHCYHIRAHFDRATIRRVWLHTVATRTIAR
-22 RYTTDNAHNRA
+22 H
-33 LLPAALYRTV
+33 
-43 WIVGADGIKCTRPIP
+43 IP

-65 GARFVPVHDVL
+65 GARFVPAHDVL

-91 ETLPDGAPRLV
+91 ETLPDGAPRLA

-132 ANSPTTRAAGGASI
+132 ANSPTTRNNGASI
-146 PAPDYGS
+146 PAPEYNS

-215 ARFVKVEVVD
+215 ARFVKVEAVD
-225 ETTAVIDGETVNVA
+225 ETTAEIDGETVNIT

-269 AVDAL
+269 GVEAY
-274 PENSDACELLSVATL
+274 PENSDAAELLSVATL

-303 TWASGYNADGTPLT
+303 TWSSGYNADGTPLT
-317 RFIDGSK
+317 RIITNHKEAG
-324 GGAKANVGKV
+324 NIV
-334 ITGYR
+334 TGYR

-345 TAAVNAAIRGEK
+345 TAAVNSAIRGEK
-357 TRQNGKV
+357 TRQDSKV

-370 MGNDTKSPAAY
+370 MGNSTKSPAAY
-381 DVPDFYSMDKGAA
+381 DIPDFYSMDKGAA

-433 IAVMVGRTQ
+433 IAVMVGRSQ

-449 AAIRSALASIMDNS
+449 AAIRDALASIMDNS
-463 AAVGYSAYT
+463 AAIGYSAYT
-472 ATYIAAQKAA
+472 ATYTAAQKAA

-489 DRVAAEKAAQK
+489 DRVAAEKAAEK
-500 AARAAVLAS
+500 AARVAVLAS

>member
-1 MFYITA
+1 MEKIAITSTYNA
-7 VSTMHHHNKAARRFE
+7 VYNPVHCYHIRAHFDRATIRRVWLH
-22 RYTTDNAHNRA
+22 TVAT
-33 LLPAALYRTV
+33 RT
-43 WIVGADGIKCTRPIP
+43 IARPIP
-58 TTTNTTN
+58 TTTTTNN
-65 GARFVPVHDVL
+65 GARLVPAHDVL

-132 ANSPTTRAAGGASI
+132 ANSPTTRNNGASI

-153 SVAAKNSIAPR
+153 STAAKNSIAPR

-215 ARFVKVEVVD
+215 ARFVKVEAVD
-225 ETTAVIDGETVNVA
+225 ETTAEIDGETVNIT

-269 AVDAL
+269 GVEAY
-274 PENSDACELLSVATL
+274 PENSDAAELLSVATL

-345 TAAVNAAIRGEK
+345 TAAVNSAIRGEK

-370 MGNDTKSPAAY
+370 MGNDTKNPAAY
-381 DVPDFYSMDKGAA
+381 DVPDFYSMDRGAA
-394 LELSDTIRYCI
+394 LELSDNIRYCI

-463 AAVGYSAYT
+463 TAIGYSAYT
-472 ATYIAAQKAA
+472 ATYTAAQKAA

-489 DRVAAEKAAQK
+489 DRVAAEKAAEK
-500 AARAAVLAS
+500 AARVAVLAS

>member
-1 MFYITA
+1 MEKITITSTYNA
-7 VSTMHHHNKAARRFE
+7 VYNPVHCYHIRAHFDRATIRRVWLH
-22 RYTTDNAHNRA
+22 TVAT
-33 LLPAALYRTV
+33 RT
-43 WIVGADGIKCTRPIP
+43 IARPIP
-58 TTTNTTN
+58 TTTTNNN
-65 GARFVPVHDVL
+65 GARLVPAHDVL

-132 ANSPTTRAAGGASI
+132 ANSPTTRNNGASI
-146 PAPDYGS
+146 PAPEYNS
-153 SVAAKNSIAPR
+153 STAAKTAVQAR
-164 IADGFIDVYNPPKI
+164 QYG
-178 APINAPINAEKWV
+178 
-191 KYSNVQ
+191 NVQ
-197 ALATR
+197 TLATR

-215 ARFVKVEVVD
+215 ARFVKVEAVD
-225 ETTAVIDGETVNVA
+225 ETTAEIDGETVNIT

-269 AVDAL
+269 GFEAY
-274 PENSDACELLSVATL
+274 PENSDAADLLSVATL
-289 EILEQARRVGIDAE
+289 EILEQARRVGMDAE
-303 TWASGYNADGTPLT
+303 TWSSGYNVDCTPLT

-324 GGAKANVGKV
+324 GGAKANIGKV

-345 TAAVNAAIRGEK
+345 TAAVNSAIRGEK
-357 TRQNGKV
+357 TRQSGKV

-370 MGNDTKSPAAY
+370 MGNDTKNPAAY
-381 DVPDFYSMDKGAA
+381 DVPDFYSMDRGAA
-394 LELSDTIRYCI
+394 LELSDNIRYCI

-472 ATYIAAQKAA
+472 ATYTAAKKAA

>member
-1 MFYITA
+1 MEKIAITSTYNA
-7 VSTMHHHNKAARRFE
+7 VYNPVHCYHIRAHFDRATIRRVWLH
-22 RYTTDNAHNRA
+22 TVAT
-33 LLPAALYRTV
+33 RT
-43 WIVGADGIKCTRPIP
+43 IARPIP
-58 TTTNTTN
+58 TTTTNNN
-65 GARFVPVHDVL
+65 GARLVPAHDVL

-81 VYRYTAGRAV
+81 VYRYTAGRAI
-91 ETLPDGAPRLV
+91 ETLPDGAPRLA

-132 ANSPTTRAAGGASI
+132 ANSPTTRAAGASI
-146 PAPDYGS
+146 PAPEYNS
-153 SVAAKNSIAPR
+153 STAAKTAIQAR
-164 IADGFIDVYNPPKI
+164 QYG
-178 APINAPINAEKWV
+178 
-191 KYSNVQ
+191 NVQ
-197 ALATR
+197 TLATR

-215 ARFVKVEVVD
+215 ARFVKVEAVD
-225 ETTAVIDGETVNVA
+225 EKTAEIDGETVNVT

-269 AVDAL
+269 GVEAY
-274 PENSDACELLSVATL
+274 PENSDAAELLSVATL

-303 TWASGYNADGTPLT
+303 TWASGYNTDGTPLT
-317 RFIDGSK
+317 RIITNHK
-324 GGAKANVGKV
+324 EAGKV
-334 ITGYR
+334 VIGYR
-339 AVFATI
+339 AVFAAI
-345 TAAVNAAIRGEK
+345 TTAVNCAIRGER
-357 TRQNGKV
+357 TRQDNKV

-381 DVPDFYSMDKGAA
+381 DVPDFYSMDSGAA

-442 SAIAKDI
+442 SAVAKDI
-449 AAIRSALASIMDNS
+449 AAIRDALASIMDSS
-463 AAVGYSAYT
+463 AAIGYSAYT
-472 ATYIAAQKAA
+472 ATYTAAQKAA

-489 DRVAAEKAAQK
+489 DHVAAEKAAEK
-500 AARAAVLAS
+500 AARVAVLAS

>member
-1 MFYITA
+1 MLYITA

-22 RYTTDNAHNRA
+22 RYTTDTTHNSA
-33 LLPAALYRTV
+33 LLPAALYRRV
-43 WIVGADGIKCTRPIP
+43 WIAGADGINCARPIP
-58 TTTNTTN
+58 TTTNTTTN
-65 GARFVPVHDVL
+65 VHAVPAHNVL
-76 VYPRA
+76 MYPRA

-91 ETLPDGAPRLV
+91 EVQPDGAPRLA
-102 HVPAYTTNDTEQPLY
+102 HVPAYTTNDNEQPLY

-132 ANSPTTRAAGGASI
+132 ANSPTTRAAGASI
-146 PAPDYGS
+146 PAPEYGS
-153 SVAAKNSIAPR
+153 STAAKNAVPAR
-164 IADGFIDVYNPPKI
+164 FADGFIDVYNPPRISPKI
-178 APINAPINAEKWV
+178 APINAEKWV

-197 ALATR
+197 ALAIR
-202 ATISAVKLAISPR
+202 ATISAVKLAIAPR
-215 ARFVKVEVVD
+215 ARFVNVEAID
-225 ETTAVIDGETVNVA
+225 EKTAEIDGETVNIT

-249 GSYTDTL
+249 GSYTTTL

-269 AVDAL
+269 GVEAF
-274 PENSDACELLSVATL
+274 PENSDAAELLSVATL

-303 TWASGYNADGTPLT
+303 TWSSGYNTDGTPLT
-317 RFIDGSK
+317 RIITNHK
-324 GGAKANVGKV
+324 EAGKIV
-334 ITGYR
+334 TGYR

-357 TRQNGKV
+357 TRQDSKV

-381 DVPDFYSMDKGAA
+381 DIPDFYSMDKGAA
-394 LELSDTIRYCI
+394 LELSDNIRYCI

-433 IAVMVGRTQ
+433 IAAVVGRSQ
-442 SAIAKDI
+442 SAVAKDI
-449 AAIRSALASIMDNS
+449 AAIREALASLMDNS

-472 ATYIAAQKAA
+472 ATYTAA
-482 KDSGEKF
+482 KKTAKDNGEKF
-489 DRVAAEKAAQK
+489 DRVAAENAAQK

>member
-1 MFYITA
+1 MEKIAITSTYNA
-7 VSTMHHHNKAARRFE
+7 VYNPVHCYHIRAHFDRATIRRVWLH
-22 RYTTDNAHNRA
+22 TVAT
-33 LLPAALYRTV
+33 RT
-43 WIVGADGIKCTRPIP
+43 IARPIP

-65 GARFVPVHDVL
+65 GARLVPAHDVL

-132 ANSPTTRAAGGASI
+132 ANSPTTRAAGASI
-146 PAPDYGS
+146 PAPEYNS
-153 SVAAKNSIAPR
+153 STAAKNAVQAR
-164 IADGFIDVYNPPKI
+164 QYG
-178 APINAPINAEKWV
+178 
-191 KYSNVQ
+191 NVQ
-197 ALATR
+197 TLATR

-215 ARFVKVEVVD
+215 ARFVKVEAVD
-225 ETTAVIDGETVNVA
+225 ETTAEIDGVTVNIT

-269 AVDAL
+269 GVEAY
-274 PENSDACELLSVATL
+274 PENSDAAELLSVATL

-317 RFIDGSK
+317 RIITNHKEAG
-324 GGAKANVGKV
+324 NIV
-334 ITGYR
+334 TGYR

-345 TAAVNAAIRGEK
+345 TAAVNRAIRGER
-357 TRQNGKV
+357 TRQDSKV

-370 MGNDTKSPAAY
+370 MGNSTKSPAAY
-381 DVPDFYSMDKGAA
+381 DIPDFYSMDKGAA

-449 AAIRSALASIMDNS
+449 AAIRSALASIMDSS
-463 AAVGYSAYT
+463 AAIGYSAYT
-472 ATYIAAQKAA
+472 ATYTAAQKAA

-489 DRVAAEKAAQK
+489 DRVAAEKAAEK
-500 AARAAVLAS
+500 AARVAVLAS

>member
-1 MFYITA
+1 MEKIAITSTYNA
-7 VSTMHHHNKAARRFE
+7 VYNPVHCYHIRAHFDRATIRRVWLH
-22 RYTTDNAHNRA
+22 TVAT
-33 LLPAALYRTV
+33 RT
-43 WIVGADGIKCTRPIP
+43 IARPIP
-58 TTTNTTN
+58 TTTTNNN
-65 GARFVPVHDVL
+65 GARLVPAHDVL

-81 VYRYTAGRAV
+81 VYRYTAGRAI
-91 ETLPDGAPRLV
+91 ETLPDGAPRLA

-132 ANSPTTRAAGGASI
+132 ANSPTTRAAGASI
-146 PAPDYGS
+146 PAPEYNS
-153 SVAAKNSIAPR
+153 STAAKTAIQAR
-164 IADGFIDVYNPPKI
+164 QYG
-178 APINAPINAEKWV
+178 
-191 KYSNVQ
+191 NVQ
-197 ALATR
+197 TLATR

-215 ARFVKVEVVD
+215 ARFVKVEAVD
-225 ETTAVIDGETVNVA
+225 EKTAEIDGETVNVT

-269 AVDAL
+269 GVEAY
-274 PENSDACELLSVATL
+274 PENSDAAELLSVATL

-303 TWASGYNADGTPLT
+303 TWASGYNTDGTPLT
-317 RFIDGSK
+317 RIITNHK
-324 GGAKANVGKV
+324 EAGKV
-334 ITGYR
+334 VIGYR
-339 AVFATI
+339 AVFAAI
-345 TAAVNAAIRGEK
+345 TAAVNCAIRGER
-357 TRQNGKV
+357 TRQDNKV

-381 DVPDFYSMDKGAA
+381 DVPDFYSMDSGAA

-442 SAIAKDI
+442 SAVAKDI
-449 AAIRSALASIMDNS
+449 AAIRDALASIMDSS
-463 AAVGYSAYT
+463 AAIGYSAYT
-472 ATYIAAQKAA
+472 ATYTAAQKAA

-489 DRVAAEKAAQK
+489 DRVAAEKAA
-500 AARAAVLAS
+500 RVAVLAS

>member
-1 MFYITA
+1 MEKIAITSTYNA
-7 VSTMHHHNKAARRFE
+7 VYNPVHCYHIRAHFDRATIRRVWLH
-22 RYTTDNAHNRA
+22 TVAT
-33 LLPAALYRTV
+33 RT
-43 WIVGADGIKCTRPIP
+43 IARPIP
-58 TTTNTTN
+58 TTTTNNN
-65 GARFVPVHDVL
+65 GARLVPAHDVL

-81 VYRYTAGRAV
+81 VYRYTAGRAI
-91 ETLPDGAPRLV
+91 ETLPDGAPRLA

-132 ANSPTTRAAGGASI
+132 ANSPTTRAAGASI
-146 PAPDYGS
+146 PAPEYNS
-153 SVAAKNSIAPR
+153 STAAKTAIQAR
-164 IADGFIDVYNPPKI
+164 QYG
-178 APINAPINAEKWV
+178 
-191 KYSNVQ
+191 NVQ
-197 ALATR
+197 TLATR

-215 ARFVKVEVVD
+215 ARFVKVEAVD
-225 ETTAVIDGETVNVA
+225 EKTAEIDGETVNVT

-269 AVDAL
+269 GVEAY
-274 PENSDACELLSVATL
+274 PENSDAAELLSVATL

-303 TWASGYNADGTPLT
+303 TWASGYNTDGTPLT
-317 RFIDGSK
+317 RIITNHK
-324 GGAKANVGKV
+324 EAGKV
-334 ITGYR
+334 VIGYR
-339 AVFATI
+339 AVFAAI
-345 TAAVNAAIRGEK
+345 TAAVNCAIRGER
-357 TRQNGKV
+357 TRQDNKV

-381 DVPDFYSMDKGAA
+381 DVPDFYSMDSGAA

-442 SAIAKDI
+442 SAVAKDI
-449 AAIRSALASIMDNS
+449 AAIRDALASIMDSS
-463 AAVGYSAYT
+463 AAIGYSAYT
-472 ATYIAAQKAA
+472 ATYT
-482 KDSGEKF
+482 
-489 DRVAAEKAAQK
+489 AAQK
-500 AARAAVLAS
+500 AARVAVLAS

>member
-1 MFYITA
+1 MEKIAITSTYNA
-7 VSTMHHHNKAARRFE
+7 VYNPVHCYHIRAHFDRATIRRVWLH
-22 RYTTDNAHNRA
+22 TVAT
-33 LLPAALYRTV
+33 RT
-43 WIVGADGIKCTRPIP
+43 IARPIP
-58 TTTNTTN
+58 TTTTNNN
-65 GARFVPVHDVL
+65 GARLVPAHDVL

-81 VYRYTAGRAV
+81 VYRYTAGRAI
-91 ETLPDGAPRLV
+91 ETLPDGAPRLA

-132 ANSPTTRAAGGASI
+132 ANSPTTRAAGASI
-146 PAPDYGS
+146 PAPEYNS
-153 SVAAKNSIAPR
+153 STAAKTAIQAR
-164 IADGFIDVYNPPKI
+164 QYG
-178 APINAPINAEKWV
+178 
-191 KYSNVQ
+191 NVQ
-197 ALATR
+197 TLATR

-215 ARFVKVEVVD
+215 ARFVKVEAVD
-225 ETTAVIDGETVNVA
+225 EKTAEIDGETVNVT

-269 AVDAL
+269 GVEAY
-274 PENSDACELLSVATL
+274 PENSDAAELLSVATL

-303 TWASGYNADGTPLT
+303 TWASGYNTDGTPLT
-317 RFIDGSK
+317 RIITNHK
-324 GGAKANVGKV
+324 EAGKV
-334 ITGYR
+334 VIGYR
-339 AVFATI
+339 AVFAAI
-345 TAAVNAAIRGEK
+345 TAAVNCAIRGER
-357 TRQNGKV
+357 TRQDNKV

-381 DVPDFYSMDKGAA
+381 DVPDFYSMDSGAA

-442 SAIAKDI
+442 SAVAKDI
-449 AAIRSALASIMDNS
+449 AAIRDALASIMDSS
-463 AAVGYSAYT
+463 ATIGYSAYT
-472 ATYIAAQKAA
+472 ATYTAAQKAA

-489 DRVAAEKAAQK
+489 DHVAAEKAAEK
-500 AARAAVLAS
+500 AARVAVLAS

>member
-1 MFYITA
+1 MEKIAITSTYNA
-7 VSTMHHHNKAARRFE
+7 VYNPVHCYHIRVHFDRATIRRVWLH
-22 RYTTDNAHNRA
+22 TVAT
-33 LLPAALYRTV
+33 RT
-43 WIVGADGIKCTRPIP
+43 IARPIP
-58 TTTNTTN
+58 TTTNTNN
-65 GARFVPVHDVL
+65 GARLVPAHDVL

-132 ANSPTTRAAGGASI
+132 ANSPTTRAAGASI
-146 PAPDYGS
+146 PAPEYNS
-153 SVAAKNSIAPR
+153 STAAKTAIQAR
-164 IADGFIDVYNPPKI
+164 QYG
-178 APINAPINAEKWV
+178 
-191 KYSNVQ
+191 NVQ
-197 ALATR
+197 TLATR

-215 ARFVKVEVVD
+215 ARFVKVEAVD
-225 ETTAVIDGETVNVA
+225 ETTAEIDGETVNIT

-269 AVDAL
+269 GVEAY
-274 PENSDACELLSVATL
+274 PENSDAAELLSVATL
-289 EILEQARRVGIDAE
+289 EILEQARRVGMDAE
-303 TWASGYNADGTPLT
+303 TWSSGYNVDGTPLT
-317 RFIDGSK
+317 RIIDITR
-324 GGAKANVGKV
+324 GGKNQQAGRI

-339 AVFATI
+339 AVFAAI
-345 TAAVNAAIRGEK
+345 TAAVNRAIRGER
-357 TRQNGKV
+357 TRQDNKV

-381 DVPDFYSMDKGAA
+381 DVPDFYSMDSGAA

-433 IAVMVGRTQ
+433 IAAIVGRSQ

-449 AAIRSALASIMDNS
+449 AAIRNALASIMDSS
-463 AAVGYSAYT
+463 AAIGYSAYT
-472 ATYIAAQKAA
+472 ATYTAAQKAA

-489 DRVAAEKAAQK
+489 DRVAAEKAAEK
-500 AARAAVLAS
+500 AARVAVLAS